1 MAGGTAMFTL
11 LSGAGRMAGMDA
23 TQLEKVR
30 SGRGF
35 FAALDQSGG
44 STPKALAEYGI
55 DESRY
60 TSEEEMFDLVHAMRT
75 RVITDP
81 AFDGSRILAAIL
93 FEQTMERDMRGVPT
107 ARYLW
112 AEKQVV
118 PFLKVDKGLA
128 AEQSGVQ
135 LMKPI
140 DTLDEL
146 LERANRHQIFG
157 TKMRSVINDADT
169 DGVAA
174 IADQQFE
181 YGARISAAGLVP
193 ILEPE
198 VSIDSPRKDEA
209 ELLLRDAL
217 QSAHRGA
224 ARRRRRHAE
233 TDHPDPAGPL
243 RRSRRRPAGRAGP
256 RPVRRLQPR
265 PGVRAAGQG
274 PEHDREFLP
283 GTARGTVRPADRR
296 AVPRAA
302 GRLGRADLRRLRGQG
317 AGRRLRGSRPGPS
330 RGRAFVAHGAVPSAC
345 ACPPAVQGRS
355 LSGLRT
361 AQMCLIRPPAT
372 SNAYTATVTP
382 SCWATRPG
390 WPLTVRSRI
399 VTLRCAWPA
408 MSTR

>member
-1 MAGGTAMFTL
+1 
-11 LSGAGRMAGMDA
+11 MDA

-81 AFDGSRILAAIL
+81 AFDGSRILGAIL
-93 FEQTMERDMRGVPT
+93 FQQTMERDIRGVPT
-107 ARYLW
+107 SRYLW
-112 AEKQVV
+112 ANKQIV

-128 AEQSGVQ
+128 AEQNGVR

-140 DTLDEL
+140 DTLEEL

-157 TKMRSVINDADT
+157 TKMRSVIHDADK

-181 YGARISAAGLVP
+181 YAARISAAGLVP

-209 ELLLRDAL
+209 EGLLDDAL
-217 QSAHRGA
+217 RTHIEA
-224 ARRRRRHAE
+224 
-233 TDHPDPAGPL
+233 
-243 RRSRRRPAGRAGP
+243 
-256 RPVRRLQPR
+256 
-265 PGVRAAGQG
+265 
-274 PEHDREFLP
+274 LP
-283 GTARGTVRPADRR
+283 GDAAVMLKLTIPTQPGRYAGLGADPRVVRVLALS
-296 AVPRAA
+296 
-302 GRLGRADLRRLRGQG
+302 GGY
-317 AGRRLRGSRPGPS
+317 SRDK
-330 RGRAFVAHGAVPSAC
+330 AC
-345 ACPPAVQGRS
+345 ALLARDPSMIASFSRALLEGLSDQQTGQQFHAKLDASIGQIFDASVDKAPA
-355 LSGLRT
+355 SG
-361 AQMCLIRPPAT
+361 
-372 SNAYTATVTP
+372 
-382 SCWATRPG
+382 
-390 WPLTVRSRI
+390 
-399 VTLRCAWPA
+399 
-408 MSTR
+408 